1 MIVQATWTLIAVL
14 AVGTAGGWLIRHLFA
29 ISVRRILQSRLDT
42 AEARVDELRPSLA
55 ESERVRAELHERLLD
70 RERAFSEMA
79 GRNEGEHRRVIALE
93 AELQARS
100 SALEGERDLT
110 TELQR
115 DLAELRE
122 RLAQE
127 RRSAADKLALLEEA
141 RAKLADAFKALSS
154 DALQRNNES
163 FLRLAQENLK
173 NFHQVAQS
181 DLEKRQK
188 SIDELIRPIRES
200 LNKVDGTL
208 GELEKSRVSAYSALD
223 QQLQSLLKHHLPQL
237 HAETANLVKAL
248 RQPAVRG
255 RWGEVQLK
263 RVVEMAG
270 MLEHCDFYEQVSQNT
285 EAGRLR
291 PDMII
296 NLPGGRRIV
305 VDAKAPVDAYLTAV
319 ESSDEATREAALLRH
334 CQQVRNHINQLGR
347 KSYFEQFEPSPEFV
361 VMFVPGEAFFSAA
374 LAQDPGIIEFGAEQ
388 RVIPASPTT
397 LIALLKAIAYGW
409 RQEAMARNA
418 VEVAALG
425 KELYDRIATL
435 AKYWESVGTRL
446 DQAVDAYNKSVG
458 ALERRVLPSA
468 RKFRDLKAVAADT
481 EIDPLGPLT
490 EETRRLTA
498 VEFEKPPKDRHQ
510 ED

>member
-1 MIVQATWTLIAVL
+1 MLESWYLAAVIA
-14 AVGTAGGWLIRHLFA
+14 AGVAAGWLLRHLFA
-29 ISVRRILQSRLDT
+29 IGARRVLQSRL
-42 AEARVDELRPSLA
+42 EATETRVEELRPALA
-55 ESERVRAELHERLLD
+55 ESERLRTELHERLIE
-70 RERAFSEMA
+70 RERGFAELA
-79 GRNEGEHRRVIALE
+79 GRSEGERRRVTELL
-93 AELQARS
+93 AELQARTA
-100 SALEGERDLT
+100 ALDSERELT

-122 RLAQE
+122 RLIQE
-127 RRSAADKLALLEEA
+127 RRGSTEKLALLEEA
-141 RAKLADAFKALSS
+141 RTNLADAFKALSS
-154 DALQRNNES
+154 EALKHNNES
-163 FLRLAQENLK
+163 FLRLAQENLSR
-173 NFHQVAQS
+173 FQEGAQS
-181 DLEKRQK
+181 DLTKRQK
-188 SIDELIRPIRES
+188 AIEELTRPIRES
-200 LNKVDGTL
+200 LSKVDGTL
-208 GELEKSRVSAYSALD
+208 GEMEKSRVSAYSALD

-248 RQPAVRG
+248 RQPAARG

-270 MLEHCDFYEQVSQNT
+270 MLEHCDFDEQVSQNT
-285 EAGRLR
+285 EGGRLR
-291 PDMII
+291 PDMIV

-319 ESSDEATREAALLRH
+319 EAPDEITREAALLRH
-334 CQQVRNHINQLGR
+334 GQQVRTHISQLGR

-374 LAQDPGIIEFGAEQ
+374 LAQDPNLIEFGAEQ

-397 LIALLKAIAYGW
+397 LIALLKAVAYGW

-435 AKYWESVGTRL
+435 AKHWEAVGSRL

-458 ALERRVLPSA
+458 TLERRVLPSA
-468 RKFRDLKAVAADT
+468 RKFRDLKTVAADA
-481 EIDPLGPLT
+481 EIDPLSPLT

-498 VEFEKPPKDRHQ
+498 AEFDVVASPDMT
-510 ED
+510 D